1 MFIIKSMIK
10 KNKIIMQKAI
20 ELAKLGEGKVSPNPQ
35 VGAILIKNNKIIG
48 QGYHKKCGLNHAE
61 IEAIKDAINRG
72 NKNRIAGSS
81 LYVNLEPCSH
91 YGNTPP
97 CVDEIIKRKIKK
109 VIIAL
114 KDPNKKVNGGG
125 IKKLRKNNIKVELGL
140 MKKEALILNKYFLKY
155 IKTGKPYVI
164 WKGGMSL
171 DGKITNSNKKY
182 ITNKKSLEYVHKIRS
197 SVDAILVGINTIIND
212 NPELNVRLKSS
223 KNKIIPVILDPN
235 LKINLKSR
243 VLRKKAIIIVKKN
256 LKSNKIKKLEKI
268 GVKFLE
274 LDVVNK
280 KFNLKKLLKKL
291 GKLKIISL
299 LVEGGQAT
307 STEFINQKL
316 VDEIYLF
323 ISLEMFGQGELLI
336 LGKLDKI
343 IMLKDIEVEKFG
355 NNILVRGYTCG

>member
-223 KNKIIPVILDPN
+223 KNKIIPVILDLN

-280 KFNLKKLLKKL
+280 KFNLKKLLKEL

-299 LVEGGQAT
+299 MVEGGQKTA
-307 STEFINQKL
+307 TEFINQNL
-316 VDEIYLF
+316 IDEIYLF
-323 ISLEMFGQGELLI
+323 ISLELFGQEELLI

-343 IMLKDIEVEKFG
+343 IKLKNVEVERLG
-355 NNILVRGYTCG
+355 DNLMLRGYRK

>member
-1 MFIIKSMIK
+1 
-10 KNKIIMQKAI
+10 MQKAI

-280 KFNLKKLLKKL
+280 KFNLKKLLKEL

-299 LVEGGQAT
+299 MVEGGQKTA
-307 STEFINQKL
+307 TEFINQNL
-316 VDEIYLF
+316 IDEIYLF
-323 ISLEMFGQGELLI
+323 ISLELFGQEELPI

-343 IMLKDIEVEKFG
+343 LKLKNVEVERLG
-355 NNILVRGYTCG
+355 DNLMLRGYRK